1 MIGAIVV
8 GMVVNGGLIQVGSR
22 LVPPPEG
29 VDVESMESLAENIHL
44 FSPANFVFPF
54 LAHALGTLAGA
65 FIAAKFSV
73 SYHRVLAISMGAFF
87 LIGGA
92 MMVSMLPAPMWFN
105 VLDLLVAYIPMGY
118 LGWKLSG
125 NPVTA

>member
-8 GMVVNGGLIQVGSR
+8 GMVVNGGLIQVGSS

-29 VDVESMESLAENIHL
+29 VDVSNMESLAENLHL
-44 FSPANFVFPF
+44 FTPLNFVFPF

-65 FIAAKFSV
+65 FMAAKFSV
-73 SYHRVLAISMGAFF
+73 SYHRALAMSVGAFF

-105 VLDLLVAYIPMGY
+105 ILDLLVAYIPMGY

-125 NPVTA
+125 NPVKA